1 MSNNTATP
9 MCVITGL
16 EKDTN
21 YVFMCRAMNDRGF
34 WSDWSAVSEA
44 VKTKEGEAAG
54 GGGKG
59 EGEGGLSG
67 ATS

>member
-1 MSNNTATP
+1 

-54 GGGKG
+54 A
-59 EGEGGLSG
+59 ERSDELL
-67 ATS
+67 TQ